1 MATFGSMTDEVV
13 RKLAGFTLRQDRQTH
28 LTAAANATATSITV
42 ASAQNISTGII
53 QIDDEL
59 IYVDSYDRNSGV
71 LSIPP
76 YGRGYNGTTAAT
88 HQNGARVIISPTFPS
103 VDVKSAINETLEA
116 TFPDLY
122 TTGVHTFLFSP
133 AKSTYALPD
142 EVETVLGVSYETTGP
157 SKEWLPVRGYRVDP
171 MANVDAFNSRNS
183 ITLLSGVESGRTV
196 QIFYTAAPAV
206 MDADD
211 DDFEIVTGLPSSCK
225 DVIILG
231 ASARLASFIDPGR
244 LTFGSAESDQQSQVA
259 GRAYGAGTNASK
271 YLLALYDKRLAEE
284 SRKMNDRN
292 PIRIHFTRQVN
303 HGTQLFFY
311 R

>member
-28 LTAAANATATSITV
+28 LIAAVNATATSITV
-42 ASAQNISTGII
+42 ASAQNISSGII

-76 YGRGYNGTTAAT
+76 YGRGYNGTFAST
-88 HQNGARVIISPTFPS
+88 HQNGARVTVSPTFPS
-103 VDVKSAINETLEA
+103 VDVKDAINETLLA

-122 TTGVHTFLFSP
+122 TTGTHTFSFSP
-133 AKSTYALPD
+133 SKSTYALPN

-157 SKEWLPVRGYRVDP
+157 SKEWLPVRGYRIDP
-171 MANVDAFNSRNS
+171 MANVDAFNSKNS

-196 QIFYTAAPAV
+196 QIFYTSAPTV
-206 MDADD
+206 MDAND
-211 DDFEIVTGLPSSCK
+211 DDFEIVTGLPISCK
-225 DVIILG
+225 DVIVLG
-231 ASARLASFIDPGR
+231 ATARLASFIDPGR
-244 LTFGSAESDQQSQVA
+244 LTFGSAESDQQSQIA
-259 GRAYGAGTNASK
+259 GRSYGAGTNASK

-284 SRKMNDRN
+284 ARKLNDRN
-292 PIRIHFTRQVN
+292 PIRIHFTR
-303 HGTQLFFY
+303 
-311 R
+311 

>member
-28 LTAAANATATSITV
+28 LTATASATATSITV
-42 ASAQNISTGII
+42 ASAQNISSGII

-76 YGRGYNGTTAAT
+76 YGRGYNGTSAAT
-88 HQNGARVIISPTFPS
+88 HQNGARVIVSPTFPS
-103 VDVKSAINETLEA
+103 VDVKDAINETLLS

-122 TTGVHTFLFSP
+122 TTGIHTFAFSP
-133 AKSTYALPD
+133 ARSTYALPD

-157 SKEWLPVRGYRVDP
+157 SKEWLPVRGWRVDP
-171 MANVDAFNSRNS
+171 MANTEAFNSRNS
-183 ITLLSGVESGRTV
+183 LTLLSGVESGRTV
-196 QIFYTAAPAV
+196 QVFYTSAPTV

-211 DDFEIVTGLPSSCK
+211 DDFEIVTGLPASCK
-225 DVIILG
+225 DLIVIG

-244 LTFGSAESDQQSQVA
+244 LTFGSAESDQQSQIA
-259 GRAYGAGTNASK
+259 GRAYGAGTNAAK

-284 SRKMNDRN
+284 ARKLNDRN
-292 PIRIHFTRQVN
+292 PIRIHFTR
-303 HGTQLFFY
+303 
-311 R
+311 

>member
-1 MATFGSMTDEVV
+1 MATFGSITDEVV

-28 LTAAANATATSITV
+28 LTAAVSATATTINV
-42 ASAQNISTGII
+42 ASANNISTGII

-59 IYVDSYDRNSGV
+59 IYVDSYDRTSGV
-71 LSIPP
+71 LNIPP
-76 YGRGYNGTTAAT
+76 YGRGYNGTTSAT

-103 VDVKSAINETLEA
+103 VDVKDAINETLLS

-122 TTGVHTFLFSP
+122 TTGTHTFSFSP
-133 AKSTYALPD
+133 AISTYALPD

-157 SKEWLPVRGYRVDP
+157 TKEWLPIRGYRVDP
-171 MANVDAFNSRNS
+171 MANVDTFNSRNT

-196 QIFYTAAPAV
+196 QIFYTSAPTV
-206 MDADD
+206 MDSND
-211 DDFEIVTGLPSSCK
+211 DDFETVTGLPASCK
-225 DVIILG
+225 DVIVLG

-244 LTFGSAESDQQSQVA
+244 LTFGSAEADQQSQIA

-284 SRKMNDRN
+284 ARKMNDRN
-292 PIRIHFTRQVN
+292 PIRIHFTR
-303 HGTQLFFY
+303 
-311 R
+311 